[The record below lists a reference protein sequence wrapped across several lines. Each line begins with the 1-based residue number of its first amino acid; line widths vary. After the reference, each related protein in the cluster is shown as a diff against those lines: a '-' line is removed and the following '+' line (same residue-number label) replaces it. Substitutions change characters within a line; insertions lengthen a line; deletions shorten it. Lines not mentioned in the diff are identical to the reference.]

1 MASSSR
7 KPKPYAMSV
16 VGAFMSPSS
25 HNEEDAASWISVS
38 AIDFADKQPRKYF
51 SSEKMEQL
59 TASIREKGVLE
70 PILVRPKGDG
80 RYEVVAGERRL
91 RASQVAELEQI
102 PCVVRELSDGEA
114 FEIAVVENLQRDD
127 LNPVEE
133 TEAILDLLTVKLG
146 KSREEVLT
154 YFNLAAQQ
162 ERKGQDAID
171 SPELNAIRSFFET
184 IGRFTPNSFR
194 TNRLPLLKIPEE
206 VFQAIAQGEI
216 EYSKGRLIARVKSD
230 KARQSLLEDAVG
242 EGLSQ
247 REIQKR
253 IKSSKPKP
261 NKASH
266 AEKAIARTT
275 SVLKIVRKSN
285 VWTNSDKRRQLEHHL
300 SEIERLM
307 TE

>member
-1 MASSSR
+1 MASSK

-38 AIDFADKQPRKYF
+38 MIDFADKQPRRYF

-59 TASIREKGVLE
+59 TVSIKEKGVLE
-70 PILVRPKGDG
+70 PILVRPKENG

-91 RASQVAELEQI
+91 RASQTAELEQV
-102 PCVVRELSDGEA
+102 PCVVRELSDEES
-114 FEIAVVENLQRDD
+114 FEIAVIENLQRDD

-146 KSREEVLT
+146 QSREEVLAH
-154 YFNLAAQQ
+154 FNLAAKR
-162 ERKGQDAID
+162 ERTKQSTPID
-171 SPELNAIRSFFET
+171 SPELEAIESFFKT

-194 TNRLPLLKIPEE
+194 TNRLPLLNLPPD
-206 VFQAIAQGEI
+206 VFQAIAQGKI
-216 EYSKGRLIARVKSD
+216 EYSKGRLIARVKNGKS
-230 KARQSLLEDAVG
+230 RQNLLEATLT

-247 REIQKR
+247 REIQDR
-253 IKSSKPKP
+253 VKSSGPK
-261 NKASH
+261 KARASH
-266 AEKAIARTT
+266 TEKVIARTT
-275 SVLKIVRKSN
+275 SVLKEVKKSV
-285 VWTNSDKRRQLEHHL
+285 VWRDDDKCRQLEHHL

-307 TE
+307 TD